1 MPTSFKIQ
9 LSVIIAITILI
20 LIFLALIWS
29 GAYDVKSGG
38 GIAILILFLVMS
50 TSSMFFM
57 YANKTSCE
65 IKKIIENYE
74 PNEEQNSQQ

>member
-1 MPTSFKIQ
+1 MTTSFKIQ

-29 GAYDVKSGG
+29 GTYDVKSGG
-38 GIAILILFLVMS
+38 GIAILILFLVMT

-57 YANKTSCE
+57 YTNKTNCE

-74 PNEEQNSQQ
+74 SKQ